1 MKRSTTRAAR
11 PTLDKILKTFGK
23 VLDYSKKIVGGRG
36 AENPKHGTAGNRQ
49 TDISKP
55 QTIQPK
61 IVRRD

>member
-1 MKRSTTRAAR
+1 MKKSTTRVASPA
-11 PTLDKILKTFGK
+11 LDDLLRTFGK
-23 VLDYSKKIVGGRG
+23 VLDYSKKIVTGRG
-36 AENPKHGTAGNRQ
+36 AENPKHGRGGNRQ

>member
-1 MKRSTTRAAR
+1 MKKSTTRVASPA
-11 PTLDKILKTFGK
+11 LDNILRTFGK

-49 TDISKP
+49 TDIFKP

-61 IVRRD
+61 ITRRD